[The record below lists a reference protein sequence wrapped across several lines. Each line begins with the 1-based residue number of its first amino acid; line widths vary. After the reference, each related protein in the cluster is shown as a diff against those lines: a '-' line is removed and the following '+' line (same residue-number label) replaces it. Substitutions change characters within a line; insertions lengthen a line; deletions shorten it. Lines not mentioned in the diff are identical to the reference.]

1 MAKSARVER
10 PTGTVTL
17 LFTDIEGSTRLLQRL
32 GAADYATVVADH
44 HAIVRAA
51 LDQTG
56 GEQHLELQRYRTEG
70 HVGHG
75 AVDLAGGP
83 VVLTEEPEDF
93 PAARRG
99 NGVEDGGAH
108 RHYLDQTK
116 I

>member
-1 MAKSARVER
+1 VQRIRPHRLKHRLDGAER
-10 PTGTVTL
+10 LAV
-17 LFTDIEGSTRLLQRL
+17 DAIHTR
-32 GAADYATVVADH
+32 GPF
-44 HAIVRAA
+44 RAA

-108 RHYLDQTK
+108 RYYLDQTK